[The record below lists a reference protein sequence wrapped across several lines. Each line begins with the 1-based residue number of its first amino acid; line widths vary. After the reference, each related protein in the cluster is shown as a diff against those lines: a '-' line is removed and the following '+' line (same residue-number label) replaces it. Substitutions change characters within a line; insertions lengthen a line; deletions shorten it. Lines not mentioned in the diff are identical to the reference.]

1 MNNDI
6 KNVII
11 PPCCTINMLPLA
23 FGDGLSYLE
32 QQCIILNKLNEVITQ
47 VNSNTDFI
55 NNWQSNLNE
64 INERLTNLENE
75 FNNLE
80 NDIYNYINQE
90 FLKQYN
96 ELLLMINNQFQDIKD
111 GLEAD
116 LIILKQ
122 YVDEQDKDLQ
132 NQIDNIVIGKIE
144 VYNPV
149 NGKIENIQKVINDIY
164 GYLRYGAITCTEFDV
179 SGITAQEFD
188 NLNLTAS
195 EFDLNGKNYIGNY
208 NKYLNLATGSYEDLQ
223 SILNTLFGF
232 HQIGIT
238 VTSFESLELT
248 CDNFDNKEITAY
260 QFDFESPL
268 VV

>member
-6 KNVII
+6 ANVKIS
-11 PPCCTINMLPLA
+11 PCCVINNLPMA

-32 QQCIILNKLNEVITQ
+32 VQCTILNKLNEVINQ
-47 VNSNTDFI
+47 VNINTDFI
-55 NNWQSNLNE
+55 NNWQNNLDE

-75 FNNLE
+75 FDNLE
-80 NDIYNYINQE
+80 DNVYKYIDDK
-90 FLKQYN
+90 FLQAYN
-96 ELLLMINNQFQDIKD
+96 ELLTMINNMFQSIKD
-111 GLEAD
+111 SLNAD
-116 LIILKQ
+116 LLELKI
-122 YVDEQDKDLQ
+122 YIDNKDKELQ
-132 NQIDNIVIGKIE
+132 EQIDNIVIGKID

-149 NGKIENIQKVINDIY
+149 NGKIENIQNVINDIY

-188 NLNLTAS
+188 NLNLTTS
-195 EFDLNGKNYIGNY
+195 EFDLNSKNYIGNY
-208 NKYLNLATGSYEDLQ
+208 NKYLNLATGKYEDLQ
-223 SILNTLFGF
+223 SILNTLFGY
-232 HQIGIT
+232 HQVGIT

-248 CDNFDNKEITAY
+248 CDTFDEKEITAY